1 MSPSHHGASPD
12 FGATFTRLLEAA
24 ALNPDKVL
32 VRLGSDRGMVSR
44 STLYDWKKGKHLP
57 EDTGPV
63 MRVIRICLQAA
74 RDRGIHTVPSD
85 EEGWLRLLPEVKQVR
100 DSRLAEGRGAGGAR
114 HPSAPRGRPIGSW
127 DPLALG
133 VHRAIGGGPLPTY
146 VPRPHDDLLIAALDP
161 NRTANRLVVVRGGSS
176 TGKSRAAYQAV
187 RNQLPA
193 WRLDYPRTPAALMER
208 LEGGVAR
215 RTVLWLGELRDYA
228 EAEGGTVAL
237 GRVAEMLAEDG
248 QVVVLTTLWP
258 EHWAAY
264 TSTGHLTVVTRGL
277 LGPLPELKSL
287 EDVRPDRARGG
298 VIDVP
303 DRFTKTELARASQQG
318 DATLQEAIAAAFA
331 AGDDGEIIQY
341 LAGAPDLLNR
351 YQGPGAEPHGRAIIT
366 AAMDAARLGY
376 LGPYAPRFLQAAATG
391 YLTDRQRTAELSIWW
406 DGALSY
412 ATEELKGAVQAIEAV
427 PPQHGTGV
435 AGYRLA
441 DYLDQHGRQTRR
453 ECLGAAS
460 LWEAMT
466 HHLTSLGD
474 LHRLANEAQ
483 ARGLYRYAALLWTR
497 AVTAG
502 STTAAPQLIRLLLA
516 IHPDSACR
524 ASRWAADRA
533 DLSDPNGIVRL
544 LHAISAAGAADA
556 AVALGTQAAEHVS
569 LDNPRDVGLLL
580 KALHEVSATD
590 GVDLVLARLA
600 VHRPDLS
607 DPRDVAWLLKVF
619 RTVGA
624 IDEAAAL
631 GSRAVGVVDLGS
643 PWAVAEMLG
652 LLRDVGAADA
662 VAALAI
668 RTARNADLCNS
679 SEIATLLD
687 AQHKSGAT
695 DGVAVLLA
703 RDPARHAQL
712 GHPTAVS
719 ELLDA
724 LRSVGAADAVA
735 ALASRAAEGADLR
748 NPVAAATLLGALCDV
763 GATDAVAALAIRA
776 AGDVDAG
783 DPFAIVKLLNA
794 LRDVGATDA
803 VRALA
808 TRAAC
813 DADLGSPFGVAGL
826 LNALRDAGATDAVR
840 ALATRAACDADLG
853 SPFGVAGLL
862 NALREAGATDGVAT
876 LLARDPASHA
886 DLGDP
891 SGVAGL
897 LNALCQ
903 AGATDGV
910 ATLLA
915 RDPASHADLGNPS
928 GVAGLLNA
936 LREAGATDGVA
947 TLLARDPASHADLGD
962 PGSVNQL
969 LRALIQAGATHT
981 VGGLAARGLSNPD
994 FSDPTAVT
1002 GALLALYNGG
1012 AIDAADTLAR
1022 RTADR
1027 GLFDTAIYANPDW
1040 AITYTFGREPSD
1052 TPTARW
1058 EWNELNAESFR
1069 QV

>member
-12 FGATFTRLLEAA
+12 FGVTFSRLLEAA

-74 RDRGIHTVPSD
+74 HDRGIHTVPSD
-85 EEGWLRLLPEVKQVR
+85 EEGWLRLLPEVKQAR
-100 DSRLAEGRGAGGAR
+100 DSRLAQGRGAGGVR
-114 HPSAPRGRPIGSW
+114 YPSARRGRPIGSW
-127 DPLALG
+127 DPVALG

-161 NRTANRLVVVRGGSS
+161 NRIANRLVVVRGGSS

-187 RNQLPA
+187 RDQLPA

-258 EHWAAY
+258 EHWAAD
-264 TSTGHLTVVTRGL
+264 TSTGHVTVVTRGL
-277 LGPLPELKSL
+277 LDPLPELKSL
-287 EDVRPDRARGG
+287 EDVRPDRTRGG

-303 DRFTKTELARASQQG
+303 DRFTKTELARASQHG
-318 DATLQEAIAAAFA
+318 DAALHEAIAAASA
-331 AGDDGEIIQY
+331 AGGDGEIIQY

-351 YQGPGAEPHGRAIIT
+351 YGGPGAEPHGRAIIM

-376 LGPYAPRFLQAAATG
+376 LGPYAPGFLQAAATG
-391 YLTDRQRTAELSIWW
+391 YLTDRQRAAELSTWW
-406 DGALSY
+406 GGALSY
-412 ATEELKGAVQAIEAV
+412 ATEELKGAVQALGAV
-427 PPQHGTGV
+427 PPQRGTGV

-466 HHLTSLGD
+466 HHATSLGD
-474 LHRLANEAQ
+474 LHRLANAAQ

-502 STTAAPQLIRLLLA
+502 STTATPQLIQLLLA
-516 IHPDSACR
+516 IDPDSAR
-524 ASRWAADRA
+524 RTTRWAADRA
-533 DLSDPNGIVRL
+533 DRSAADGIVNV
-544 LHAISAAGAADA
+544 LHAISAAGATDA
-556 AVALGTQAAEHVS
+556 AVVLGTQAAGHVS

-580 KALHEVSATD
+580 KTLHEISATD
-590 GVDLVLARLA
+590 GVDLLLTRLA
-600 VHRPDLS
+600 VSRPDLS
-607 DPRDVAWLLKVF
+607 DPRDVAWLLETF
-619 RTVGA
+619 LAVGA
-624 IDEAAAL
+624 MDEAATL
-631 GSRAVGVVDLGS
+631 GSQAVGVVDLGS
-643 PWAVAEMLG
+643 PWAVAQMMG
-652 LLRDVGAADA
+652 VLRDVGAEDA

-668 RTARNADLCNS
+668 RASREADLCNS
-679 SEIATLLD
+679 SKIATLLD
-687 AQHKSGAT
+687 AQHKCGAA

-712 GHPTAVS
+712 GHPTDVS
-719 ELLDA
+719 ALLNA

-735 ALASRAAEGADLR
+735 ALATRAAEGADLR
-748 NPVAAATLLGALCDV
+748 NPIAAATLLGALCDV
-763 GATDAVAALAIRA
+763 GAADAVEVLAVRA
-776 AGDVDAG
+776 ASDADVR
-783 DPFAIVKLLNA
+783 DPFAIVTLLNA
-794 LRDVGATDA
+794 LRDVDATDA
-803 VRALA
+803 VRVLA

-813 DADLGSPFGVAGL
+813 DTDLGDSFGVAGL
-826 LNALRDAGATDAVR
+826 LNALRDADATDAVR
-840 ALATRAACDADLG
+840 VLATRAACDTDLG
-853 SPFGVAGLL
+853 DPFRVAGLL
-862 NALREAGATDGVAT
+862 NALREA
-876 LLARDPASHA
+876 S
-886 DLGDP
+886 
-891 SGVAGL
+891 
-897 LNALCQ
+897 
-903 AGATDGV
+903 ATDGV

-936 LREAGATDGVA
+936 LREASATDGVA
-947 TLLARDPASHADLGD
+947 TLLARDPASHADLGNPSGVARLLNALREASATD
-962 PGSVNQL
+962 GVATLLARDPASHADLGNPGSVNQL
-969 LRALIQAGATHT
+969 LRALIEAGATHS

-994 FSDPTAVT
+994 FSDPTAVA

-1022 RTADR
+1022 RAADR
-1027 GLFDTAIYANPDW
+1027 GLFDTAIHANPDW
-1040 AITYTFGREPSD
+1040 ATTYKFGREPSG

-1058 EWNELNAESFR
+1058 EWDELNAESFR